1 MFRRRTQAPT
11 DDSPSSSSETQA
23 KTAGKGRPTPKRREA
38 EGRRRQPVTAPSNRK
53 EAYKQARERQAAERT
68 RAREGMLK
76 GDDRYLPARDRGPA
90 RKLARDWV
98 DSRRTI
104 SQYFLPVSL
113 LLLVILWTVP
123 MFGGQAGM
131 ALYSY
136 AITILWPAMIIV
148 VAVSAVWV
156 SQRVRK
162 EVAQQLPDESLKG
175 VGFYAA
181 MRAMQIRR
189 LRFPPPTL
197 LPGGKPV
204 PPKN

>member
-1 MFRRRTQAPT
+1 M
-11 DDSPSSSSETQA
+11 DDSPTPSSETLA

-53 EAYKQARERQAAERT
+53 EAYKQARERQASERT
-68 RAREGMLK
+68 RAREGMLR

-123 MFGGQAGM
+123 MFGGQTGM
-131 ALYSY
+131 LLYSY
-136 AITILWPAMIIV
+136 AITILWPAMIVV

-156 SQRVRK
+156 AQRVKK
-162 EVAQQLPDESLKG
+162 EAAQRLPDESLKG

-189 LRFPPPTL
+189 LRFPPPTV

>member
-1 MFRRRTQAPT
+1 M
-11 DDSPSSSSETQA
+11 
-23 KTAGKGRPTPKRREA
+23 
-38 EGRRRQPVTAPSNRK
+38 TAPSNRK
-53 EAYKQARERQAAERT
+53 EAYKQARERQASERT
-68 RAREGMLK
+68 RAREGMLR

-123 MFGGQAGM
+123 MFGGQTGM
-131 ALYSY
+131 LLYSY
-136 AITILWPAMIIV
+136 AITILWPAMIVV

-156 SQRVRK
+156 AQRVKK
-162 EVAQQLPDESLKG
+162 EAAQRLPDESLKG

-189 LRFPPPTL
+189 LRFPPPTV

>member
-1 MFRRRTQAPT
+1 MFRRRTQAPV
-11 DDSPSSSSETQA
+11 DDSPTPSSETLA

-53 EAYKQARERQAAERT
+53 EAYKQARERQASERT
-68 RAREGMLK
+68 RAREGMLR

-123 MFGGQAGM
+123 MFGGQTGM
-131 ALYSY
+131 LLYSY
-136 AITILWPAMIIV
+136 AITILWPAMIVV

-156 SQRVRK
+156 AQRVKK
-162 EVAQQLPDESLKG
+162 EAAQRLPDESLKG

-189 LRFPPPTL
+189 LRFPPPTV

>member
-1 MFRRRTQAPT
+1 MFRRRTQAPV
-11 DDSPSSSSETQA
+11 DDSPTPSSETLA

-53 EAYKQARERQAAERT
+53 EAYKQARERQSSERT
-68 RAREGMLK
+68 RAREGMLR

-123 MFGGQAGM
+123 MFGGQTGM
-131 ALYSY
+131 LLYSY
-136 AITILWPAMIIV
+136 AITILWPAMIVV

-156 SQRVRK
+156 AQRVKK
-162 EVAQQLPDESLKG
+162 EAAQRLPDESLKG

-189 LRFPPPTL
+189 LRFPPPTV